1 MSQEIILPD
10 LGMDTDEALLIDWTK
25 KPGDSV
31 KQGDVIAEVETDKT
45 TVEVESPV
53 SGTILEWKYEAGAEL
68 KIGEVIGFV
77 GEAGE
82 AAPSGGNGS
91 AAPAQQDAAPA
102 PEPVQQQAPA
112 AQPAAVH
119 TNGSGSGADVA
130 ARTPDGR
137 IKASPI
143 AKRIADERG
152 INLAQISGSGPGGR
166 IVKVDVETF
175 TPSAP
180 APAPAA
186 PAPQPAAAPAALP
199 DNLGFLAPPTFGKL
213 PEGEDYEYE
222 DVSRLRNRIAE
233 RMTTSQQQVPHFY
246 VTMEVNVDELL
257 SLRKELNADVE
268 DKADRISVN
277 DMIVKAVALAARRV
291 PNANR
296 HWYGDQYVVNKKV
309 NVGIA
314 VALDNG
320 GLMNVVSHEADRISL
335 RTMARENREKIMRAR
350 EGKVSPADVKGETIT
365 VSNLGMYG
373 VDNFIAIVN
382 PPGAAIVAVG
392 TSKPTPI
399 VKDDGTIGVATLMK
413 LTLSADHRT
422 LNGAEGGEFM
432 RELKTLLES
441 PRMLI

>member
-1 MSQEIILPD
+1 
-10 LGMDTDEALLIDWTK
+10 
-25 KPGDSV
+25 
-31 KQGDVIAEVETDKT
+31 
-45 TVEVESPV
+45 
-53 SGTILEWKYEAGAEL
+53 
-68 KIGEVIGFV
+68 
-77 GEAGE
+77 
-82 AAPSGGNGS
+82 
-91 AAPAQQDAAPA
+91 
-102 PEPVQQQAPA
+102 
-112 AQPAAVH
+112 
-119 TNGSGSGADVA
+119 
-130 ARTPDGR
+130 
-137 IKASPI
+137 KASPI